1 MGDIALRD
9 LNEITRSA
17 VMNVYRTKGLE
28 AADKKVKELLEQCEH
43 WKDNTRE
50 RSTIKGELSEIA
62 LEYHLLWWM
71 QHSKYMACVKSLCIK
86 SQTSNATAEIDIL
99 LATPCKVYL
108 FECKSFKGSKTLS
121 KECYLQGK
129 SSEKDVFEQSKY
141 HLEILEQHL
150 AECRYVRKPKKPAYQ
165 LLLFELSSD
174 DVDDQR
180 EDKWKN
186 NIPLLTINNIDE
198 WFRKEFSIQQPV
210 IWNFD
215 SLYRK
220 LRILNKSSER
230 MFKFHM
236 KKITERNKT

>member
-1 MGDIALRD
+1 MSD

-17 VMNVYRTKGLE
+17 VMDVYRKRGLA
-28 AADKKVKELLEQCEH
+28 AADKKVMELLNQCEH
-43 WKDNTRE
+43 WKNNTRE

-71 QHSKYMACVKSLCIK
+71 QHSKYMTCVKSLCVK
-86 SQTSNATAEIDIL
+86 SQKSKATAEIDIL

-108 FECKSFKGSKTLS
+108 FECKSFKGEKVLS
-121 KECYLQGK
+121 GECYLKGK
-129 SSEKDVFEQSKY
+129 SSEKDVYEQSKY
-141 HLEILEQHL
+141 HLEILDQHL
-150 AECRYVRKPKKPAYQ
+150 AECRFVPRPQKPPYQ

-174 DVDDQR
+174 GIDDQR
-180 EDKWKN
+180 EAKWKRG
-186 NIPLLTINNIDE
+186 IPLLTIDTIDA
-198 WFRKEFSIQQPV
+198 WFRQEFNATQQV

-220 LRILNKSSER
+220 LEQLNKSSER

-236 KKITERNKT
+236 KKIAERNKTV